1 MRSPSINT
9 TVLLLK
15 DPLGM
20 FRNRFVDMS
29 IELKK
34 IDYCVLIFVSITINF
49 RKTTPNFD
57 QNFRKNY
64 HLSLFFSNFK
74 PAVCLTRKYSL
85 IYFAIKHDHIQYII
99 CIFSIKMIL
108 SYWVWHRTHIPANAC
123 SSRTCSK
130 WSHWTFLCGCK
141 SWGWCSVKEIWFW
154 KEFVISSVT
163 RP

>member
-1 MRSPSINT
+1 MTLNYPIVNMINCVHWTKKKTTSELRSPSINT
-9 TVLLLK
+9 AVLLLK

-34 IDYCVLIFVSITINF
+34 IDYCVLIFVSITKNF

-74 PAVCLTRKYSL
+74 PAVCLTRK
-85 IYFAIKHDHIQYII
+85 
-99 CIFSIKMIL
+99 
-108 SYWVWHRTHIPANAC
+108 
-123 SSRTCSK
+123 
-130 WSHWTFLCGCK
+130 
-141 SWGWCSVKEIWFW
+141 
-154 KEFVISSVT
+154 
-163 RP
+163 